1 MPGGLEIAAWLARG
15 LSLLALWTVSLAA
28 TAQPAVEFSDPGPPT
43 GLADSAALR
52 TTVFGAAPQDLAP
65 VPGTVPLR
73 EINIALPWAQPVPK
87 VFWFDRKLRVWFS
100 AQDRPAPLA
109 VVISGTGSDGNTAK
123 LSMLRAA
130 LYGAGYHVLTLPS
143 PTFPGFIVAASS
155 TGVAGDLRQDSRDLY
170 AVLQQV
176 IAHLPHRVRIT
187 DIDVLGY
194 SLGAANAAVI
204 KSIDAAEGKLN
215 IHRVVMI
222 NPPVSLF
229 ASIDRLDKL
238 FAASIGLGD
247 EGIEKLYRTLYA
259 GLANYY
265 RASEQVQVGTEVLA
279 AAGSLL
285 KTDEDFSAA
294 IALTFRIALINVFFA
309 GDMYARTGV
318 VVDPKHPPRV
328 GDSLEGIARQL
339 RDKPFSEYFWKV
351 FAPYYLA
358 RRPGATPESLL
369 ADSRLDIIG
378 ESLRSN
384 PDYYAQT
391 NRDDVILDAPE
402 LQWLKSTL
410 SERIVV
416 YDHGGHVGNLGER
429 QQIADML
436 DMLAGRWK
444 GASSASAREFSPPP
458 APTASPGAAVAASD
472 TPASGG
478 PIPEPTL
485 PGNPAAP
492 EVSARETEP
501 LVPLTGADAPSM
513 YTYDPWERLNRFTY
527 RFNARFDEALFL
539 PVANGYRHVPGPIR
553 SGIHNFFSN
562 LSEVD
567 SVVNYGLQAR
577 LVGGARSLGRFV
589 INSTIGIGGLLDVA
603 SRLKLQNPPTG
614 FSATLSTWGVHP
626 GPYLVMPILGP
637 STLRDGV
644 GYVGDYGINYGINV
658 ADLYRGYQSYALSTV
673 NAVDIRANTDF
684 RYYSTGSPFE
694 YEVIRF
700 LYVRKRLIEDE
711 ALHGR
716 GKPRRRDGHAPAGE

>member
-1 MPGGLEIAAWLARG
+1 MP
-15 LSLLALWTVSLAA
+15 
-28 TAQPAVEFSDPGPPT
+28 Q
-43 GLADSAALR
+43 
-52 TTVFGAAPQDLAP
+52 
-65 VPGTVPLR
+65 TVPLR
-73 EINIALPWAQPVPK
+73 EINIALPWARPVPG
-87 VFWFDRKLRVWFS
+87 VFWFDRKLRAWFS

-109 VVISGTGSDGNTAK
+109 VVISGTGSDGNTEK
-123 LSMLRAA
+123 MSVLRAV
-130 LYGAGYHVLTLPS
+130 LYAAGYHVLTLPS

-170 AVLQQV
+170 AVMQQI
-176 IAHLPHRVRIT
+176 IAHLPHRIRIT

-194 SLGAANAAVI
+194 SLGAANAAVV
-204 KSIDAAEGKLN
+204 KSLDATEGKLK
-215 IHRVVMI
+215 IHRAVMI

-238 FAASIGLGD
+238 FAASIGPGD
-247 EGIEKLYRTLYA
+247 AGIEKLYRTLYA

-265 RASEQVQVGTEVLA
+265 RASEKVQIGTDVLA

-285 KTDEDFSAA
+285 KNDADFSAVV
-294 IALTFRIALINVFFA
+294 ALTFRMALINVFFA
-309 GDMYARTGV
+309 GDMYAGTGV
-318 VVDPKHPPRV
+318 VVDPRHPPRV
-328 GDSLEGIARQL
+328 GDSLEETARTL

-358 RRPGATPESLL
+358 RRPDATPESLL

-378 ESLRSN
+378 ESLRNN

-391 NRDDVILDAPE
+391 NDDELILDKHE
-402 LQWLKSTL
+402 LAWLRSTL
-410 SERIVV
+410 GERIAV
-416 YDHGGHVGNLGER
+416 YDHGGHMGNFGER

-444 GASSASAREFSPPP
+444 GGG
-458 APTASPGAAVAASD
+458 GAASGATSEAPAGQGAAAGPGTPVA
-472 TPASGG
+472 PA
-478 PIPEPTL
+478 TL
-485 PGNPAAP
+485 VTGENKQEDVEA
-492 EVSARETEP
+492 
-501 LVPLTGADAPSM
+501 LVPLTAADAPSM

-527 RFNARFDEALFL
+527 RFNARFDEAIFL
-539 PVANGYRHVPGPIR
+539 PVANGYRRVPSPIR

-577 LVGGARSLGRFV
+577 LRGGARSLGRFV
-589 INSTIGIGGLLDVA
+589 INSTIGIGGLFDVA
-603 SRLKLQNPPTG
+603 TRLKLQNAPTG
-614 FSATLSTWGVHP
+614 FSATLSTWGIHS

-644 GYVGDYGINYGINV
+644 GYAGDYGIYYGVNV
-658 ADLYRGYQSYALSTV
+658 ADLYRGYQSYGLSTV
-673 NAVDIRANTDF
+673 NAIDTRANTDF

-694 YEVIRF
+694 YDVIRF

-716 GKPRRRDGHAPAGE
+716 GKPLLRDVDTPAGR